1 MSMHYA
7 VQFVYLSPKTKYQK
21 QDDYLEKRLE
31 WVHSIHSSRHQF
43 KITVNQN
50 NLQID
55 WFWMTTNLHLHLHT
69 LNHDLLLI

>member
-1 MSMHYA
+1 MHYA
-7 VQFVYLSPKTKYQK
+7 VQFAYLSPKKKISKTRKLYRK
-21 QDDYLEKRLE
+21 KLK

-55 WFWMTTNLHLHLHT
+55 
-69 LNHDLLLI
+69 

>member
-1 MSMHYA
+1 MNMHYA

-21 QDDYLEKRLE
+21 REDYLEKRLE

-55 WFWMTTNLHLHLHT
+55 WFTSTSSHFESWFTTNI
-69 LNHDLLLI
+69 NDIKI

>member
-1 MSMHYA
+1 MHYA

-21 QDDYLEKRLE
+21 KENYLEKKLK

-43 KITVNQN
+43 KKTVNQN

-55 WFWMTTNLHLHLHT
+55 
-69 LNHDLLLI
+69 